1 MTGRLG
7 RIIASLPRAAARL
20 GGEAARL
27 RRGRAGLAAVEFAFI
42 LPLMLTLYFGVV
54 VLAQGLEAGR
64 KTHLL
69 SRTLADLTA
78 QTLAGTSTTGTCA
91 STYQVDGATMSG
103 YPCLTDNDFI
113 NTIFAA
119 SAAVLY
125 PFANVSSMT
134 ISQIVFDNVSA
145 TDARCCRA
153 RLVWSVGAGVDPVL
167 RSCGAVTAAASGVNS
182 PTTIPAGLYPGGAGD
197 AVTGG
202 TVSAT
207 NNKVNNFIIVADVTY
222 VYAPSFGFQPFH
234 WNESPNGGASYTITH
249 TTYMA
254 PRAGSSVTQASLT
267 PTATQRID
275 QGVFWTPSGGILKY
289 NACSPGNAGNQYNL
303 P

>member
-1 MTGRLG
+1 MTGRPGKIIAGSAAWLG
-7 RIIASLPRAAARL
+7 R
-20 GGEAARL
+20 EAARL

-54 VLAQGLEAGR
+54 VLAQGLEVGR
-64 KTHLL
+64 KTQLL

-91 STYQVDGATMSG
+91 SAYQVDGATMSG
-103 YPCLTDNDFI
+103 YPCLTDSDFN
-113 NTIFAA
+113 NTIFSA

-125 PFANVSSMT
+125 PFADVSSMT
-134 ISQIVFDNVSA
+134 ISQIVFDNVSV

-153 RLVWSVGAGVDPVL
+153 RLVWSVGSGVNPAL
-167 RSCGAVTAAASGVNS
+167 RSCGVFTASPSGVNS

-202 TVSAT
+202 AVYAT

-222 VYAPSFGFQPFH
+222 VYTPMFGFQPFQ
-234 WNESPNGGASYTITH
+234 WGQSPNDGAGYKITH

-254 PRAGSSVTQASLT
+254 PRTASSVTQVSTT
-267 PTATQRID
+267 PTAAQRID
-275 QGVFWTPSGGILKY
+275 QGVFWTSSGGITKF
-289 NACSPGNAGNQYNL
+289 NACSPGNAGSQYNL